1 VTKEGKAMLEK
12 ALDKIAEQIATLDE
26 ASLTQLRKKYLD
38 RLFQF
43 EPTKEWEKAV
53 IIYFIIN
60 GVIAK
65 NNLFNHHILEQQKEE
80 IEKGPDDKGS
90 RGGKSPAPSSRFGK
104 RRDPAKRGK
113 GKLKVV
119 K

>member
-1 VTKEGKAMLEK
+1 MKKGEHMLEK
-12 ALDKIAEQIATLDE
+12 ALDKIAEQITALDE
-26 ASLTQLRKKYLD
+26 ASLTQLRKKYLNK
-38 RLFQF
+38 LFQF

-65 NNLFNHHILEQQKEE
+65 NNLFNHHILEEQKEE
-80 IEKGPDDKGS
+80 IQQKPKEKPPRGRKKGG
-90 RGGKSPAPSSRFGK
+90 R
-104 RRDPAKRGK
+104 
-113 GKLKVV
+113 LKVV

>member
-1 VTKEGKAMLEK
+1 MLEK
-12 ALDKIAEQIATLDE
+12 PLDKIAEQIIALDE
-26 ASLTQLRKKYLD
+26 ASLTQLRKKYLNK
-38 RLFQF
+38 LFQF

-65 NNLFNHHILEQQKEE
+65 NNLFNHHILEQEKVEKPKEPE
-80 IEKGPDDKGS
+80 QPGPKKGK
-90 RGGKSPAPSSRFGK
+90 
-104 RRDPAKRGK
+104 GK

>member
-1 VTKEGKAMLEK
+1 MKEEK
-12 ALDKIAEQIATLDE
+12 HMLDKVLDKLAEQIITLEE

-38 RLFQF
+38 RLFRF

-65 NNLFNHHILEQQKEE
+65 NNLFNQHIQEGQQGEK
-80 IEKGPDDKGS
+80 EKGPDDKGS
-90 RGGKSPAPSSRFGK
+90 KGGK
-104 RRDPAKRGK
+104 GK

>member
-1 VTKEGKAMLEK
+1 MLEK
-12 ALDKIAEQIATLDE
+12 ALDKIAEQIIALDE
-26 ASLTQLRKKYLD
+26 ASLTQLRRLYLD
-38 RLFQF
+38 RFFHF

-65 NNLFNHHILEQQKEE
+65 NNLFNHHIAAGQQGETK
-80 IEKGPDDKGS
+80 KGPDQP
-90 RGGKSPAPSSRFGK
+90 SPK
-104 RRDPAKRGK
+104 VTKKK

>member
-1 VTKEGKAMLEK
+1 MKKGEHMLEK
-12 ALDKIAEQIATLDE
+12 ALDKIAEQITALDE
-26 ASLTQLRKKYLD
+26 ASLTQLRKKYLN

-65 NNLFNHHILEQQKEE
+65 NNLFNHHILEQQQGETQKERTE
-80 IEKGPDDKGS
+80 QKPP
-90 RGGKSPAPSSRFGK
+90 RGGKSPAPSSKFIK

-113 GKLKVV
+113 GKLKVI

>member
-1 VTKEGKAMLEK
+1 MLEK
-12 ALDKIAEQIATLDE
+12 ALDKIAEQIIALDE

-38 RLFQF
+38 KLFHF
-43 EPTKEWEKAV
+43 EPTKAWEQSV

-65 NNLFNHHILEQQKEE
+65 NNLFNHHILEGQKGETP
-80 IEKGPDDKGS
+80 KGPEEGPKG
-90 RGGKSPAPSSRFGK
+90 KK
-104 RRDPAKRGK
+104 R
-113 GKLKVV
+113 GKLKVI

>member
-1 VTKEGKAMLEK
+1 MLEN
-12 ALDKIAEQIATLDE
+12 ALDKIAEQIIALDE
-26 ASLTQLRKKYLD
+26 ASLTQLRKRYLE
-38 RLFQF
+38 RFSHF

-53 IIYFIIN
+53 ICYFIIN

-65 NNLFNHHILEQQKEE
+65 NNLFNHHVTSGQQGETNEGPEE
-80 IEKGPDDKGS
+80 PGPKMT
-90 RGGKSPAPSSRFGK
+90 KK
-104 RRDPAKRGK
+104 K

>member
-1 VTKEGKAMLEK
+1 MLEK
-12 ALDKIAEQIATLDE
+12 ALDKIAEQIIALDE
-26 ASLTQLRKKYLD
+26 ASLSNVRKKYLD
-38 RLFQF
+38 KLFQF

-65 NNLFNHHILEQQKEE
+65 NNLFNHHIVAAQKGEPP
-80 IEKGPDDKGS
+80 KGPE
-90 RGGKSPAPSSRFGK
+90 GGPKK
-104 RRDPAKRGK
+104 KKDRR
-113 GKLKVV
+113 LKVV

>member
-1 VTKEGKAMLEK
+1 MLEK
-12 ALDKIAEQIATLDE
+12 ALDKIAEQIIALDE

-53 IIYFIIN
+53 VTYFIIN

-65 NNLFNHHILEQQKEE
+65 NNLFNHHILEGQNGETP
-80 IEKGPDDKGS
+80 KGPDDKG
-90 RGGKSPAPSSRFGK
+90 PK
-104 RRDPAKRGK
+104 RKK
-113 GKLKVV
+113 GARLKIV

>member
-1 VTKEGKAMLEK
+1 MLEK
-12 ALDKIAEQIATLDE
+12 ALDKIEEQITALDE
-26 ASLTQLRKKYLD
+26 ASLTQLRKKYLNK
-38 RLFQF
+38 LFQF

-65 NNLFNHHILEQQKEE
+65 NNLFNHHILDEQKEE
-80 IEKGPDDKGS
+80 TPKGPEKPGPKQ
-90 RGGKSPAPSSRFGK
+90 GK
-104 RRDPAKRGK
+104 GK
-113 GKLKVV
+113 GKLKIV

>member
-1 VTKEGKAMLEK
+1 MLEQ
-12 ALDKIAEQIATLDE
+12 ALDKIAEQIIALDE
-26 ASLTQLRKKYLD
+26 ASLTQLRKRYLD
-38 RLFQF
+38 RLFNF

-53 IIYFIIN
+53 IIYFLIN

-65 NNLFNHHILEQQKEE
+65 NNLFNQHVTAGQTGET
-80 IEKGPDDKGS
+80 EKGPDQPGPKVG
-90 RGGKSPAPSSRFGK
+90 R
-104 RRDPAKRGK
+104 

>member
-1 VTKEGKAMLEK
+1 MKEGEHMLGK
-12 ALDKIAEQIATLDE
+12 ALDKIAEQIIALDE
-26 ASLTQLRKKYLD
+26 ASLTQLRKTYLN
-38 RLFQF
+38 RLLQF

-65 NNLFNHHILEQQKEE
+65 NNLFNQHIQEGQKGETP
-80 IEKGPDDKGS
+80 KGPEKPGP
-90 RGGKSPAPSSRFGK
+90 KK
-104 RRDPAKRGK
+104 TKKK
-113 GKLKVV
+113 GKLKVI

>member
-1 VTKEGKAMLEK
+1 MLEN
-12 ALDKIAEQIATLDE
+12 ALDKIAEQIIALDE
-26 ASLTQLRKKYLD
+26 ASLTQLRKRYLD
-38 RLFQF
+38 RLFHF

-65 NNLFNHHILEQQKEE
+65 NNLFNHHVAAGQHGEQGEGPEE
-80 IEKGPDDKGS
+80 GGS
-90 RGGKSPAPSSRFGK
+90 
-104 RRDPAKRGK
+104 K
-113 GKLKVV
+113 GKKSNRLKVI

>member
-1 VTKEGKAMLEK
+1 MKKGEYMLEK
-12 ALDKIAEQIATLDE
+12 ALDKIAEQITALDE
-26 ASLTQLRKKYLD
+26 ASLTQLRKKYLNK
-38 RLFQF
+38 LFQF

-65 NNLFNHHILEQQKEE
+65 NNLFNHHILEEQKDETKQKPK
-80 IEKGPDDKGS
+80 EKPP
-90 RGGKSPAPSSRFGK
+90 RGGK
-104 RRDPAKRGK
+104 K
-113 GKLKVV
+113 GGRLKVV

>member
-1 VTKEGKAMLEK
+1 M
-12 ALDKIAEQIATLDE
+12 LDKVLDKLAEQIITLDE
-26 ASLTQLRKKYLD
+26 ASLSQVRKKYLD
-38 RLFQF
+38 RLFHF
-43 EPTKEWEKAV
+43 EPTKKWEKAV

-65 NNLFNHHILEQQKEE
+65 NNLFNQHIQEGQKGETP
-80 IEKGPDDKGS
+80 KGPDDKGS
-90 RGGKSPAPSSRFGK
+90 KGGK
-104 RRDPAKRGK
+104 GK

>member
-1 VTKEGKAMLEK
+1 MLEK
-12 ALDKIAEQIATLDE
+12 ALDKIAEQIIALDE

-38 RLFQF
+38 KLFQF

-53 IIYFIIN
+53 ITYFIIN

-65 NNLFNHHILEQQKEE
+65 NNLFNNHIVAAQKGEPP
-80 IEKGPDDKGS
+80 KGPDDKGPK
-90 RGGKSPAPSSRFGK
+90 GKKTR
-104 RRDPAKRGK
+104 
-113 GKLKVV
+113 GKLKVI

>member
-1 VTKEGKAMLEK
+1 MLEK
-12 ALDKIAEQIATLDE
+12 ALDRLAQQIISLDE
-26 ASLTQLRKKYLD
+26 ASLTQLRKTYLN
-38 RLFQF
+38 RLLQF

-65 NNLFNHHILEQQKEE
+65 NNLFNHHILEQEE
-80 IEKGPDDKGS
+80 GEKPKGPEDKS
-90 RGGKSPAPSSRFGK
+90 SKGGK
-104 RRDPAKRGK
+104 GK

>member
-1 VTKEGKAMLEK
+1 MEK
-12 ALDKIAEQIATLDE
+12 ALDKIAEQITALDE

-43 EPTKEWEKAV
+43 EPTKKWEKAV

-65 NNLFNHHILEQQKEE
+65 NNLFNQHIVAGQQGET
-80 IEKGPDDKGS
+80 EKGLDDKGPK
-90 RGGKSPAPSSRFGK
+90 GGR
-104 RRDPAKRGK
+104 

>member
-1 VTKEGKAMLEK
+1 MKEENPM
-12 ALDKIAEQIATLDE
+12 LDKVLDKLAEQIITLDE
-26 ASLTQLRKKYLD
+26 ASLSHVRKKYLD
-38 RLFQF
+38 RLFHF

-65 NNLFNHHILEQQKEE
+65 NNLFNQHIQEQQKGELP
-80 IEKGPDDKGS
+80 KGPEQPGPKKT
-90 RGGKSPAPSSRFGK
+90 RK
-104 RRDPAKRGK
+104 K
-113 GKLKVV
+113 GKLKVI

>member
-1 VTKEGKAMLEK
+1 MKKGEHMLEK
-12 ALDKIAEQIATLDE
+12 ALDKIAERITALDE
-26 ASLTQLRKKYLD
+26 ASLTQLRKKYLNK
-38 RLFQF
+38 LFQF

-65 NNLFNHHILEQQKEE
+65 NNLFNHHILEGQKGEMQQKETE
-80 IEKGPDDKGS
+80 EKPP
-90 RGGKSPAPSSRFGK
+90 RGGKTK
-104 RRDPAKRGK
+104 K